1 MYKWNLYLSLNWF
14 RPSKETAPFFV
25 LLQYEKMHVDVNM
38 LMNSPQL
45 GFIVGFPNLLLI
57 NIKHNKVLEYK
68 ASLEVL
74 ILVLQHNR
82 DC

>member
-14 RPSKETAPFFV
+14 RPSTETAPFFV

-57 NIKHNKVLEYK
+57 NINSSLLEHICNTPTT
-68 ASLEVL
+68 SPFLLDV
-74 ILVLQHNR
+74 
-82 DC
+82 